1 MEESHCLASFDHDI
15 LFGSAGQILAN
26 YLDQHPEKKPVLIAD
41 ENTLKY
47 CWPMLLSSNERL
59 NQAKIIQ
66 IKSGEENKNL
76 EGCKEVWE
84 SLVNLKISR
93 NDIIINLGGGVVT
106 DLGGFVASTFKRGV
120 PFIQVPTSLLAMV
133 DASIGGKV
141 GVDFVGLKNVI
152 GSFSTPELVIIDVHF
167 LKSLPELQMKCGFAE
182 VLKHGAIL
190 DNAYWQEATKS
201 SCLDL
206 EHIKSLVFRSVELKN
221 RLVLTDFEDVKDR
234 KKLNFGHTIGH
245 AIETHYLNSS
255 TVLLHGEAVAIGM
268 IAEAWIGKETGIT
281 SEACFKR
288 LTKTVLKTYKIP
300 NIGRETHDA
309 LLEIMRNDK
318 KNMGSTINFTFLK
331 EMGVSVI
338 NQTASEIQIRAALNF
353 LNTIALD

>member
-1 MEESHCLASFDHDI
+1 MEESHRITSINHDI
-15 LFGSAGQILAN
+15 FFGNAGQILSN

-47 CWPMLLSSNERL
+47 CWPVLLNASKRL
-59 NQAKIIQ
+59 NHAKIIQ
-66 IKSGEENKNL
+66 IKSGEENKNIA
-76 EGCKEVWE
+76 GCKMVWE
-84 SLVNLKISR
+84 TLVNLKISR

-120 PFIQVPTSLLAMV
+120 PFIQIPTSLLAMV

-152 GSFSTPELVIIDVHF
+152 GNFSMPELVIVDVHF
-167 LKSLPELQMKCGFAE
+167 LKSLPDLQMKCGFAE

-201 SCLDL
+201 SCLNL

-221 RLVLTDFEDVKDR
+221 SLVLSDFEDTHDR

-268 IAEAWIGKETGIT
+268 IGEAWLGKESGIT
-281 SEACFKR
+281 SEACLNNLIR
-288 LTKTVLKTYKIP
+288 TVLKTYKIP
-300 NIGRETHDA
+300 NIGFETHDA

-318 KNMGSTINFTFLK
+318 KNIGSTINFTFLK
-331 EMGVSVI
+331 EIGVSVI
-338 NQTASEIQIRAALNF
+338 NQTASEPQIRKALSF
-353 LNTIALD
+353 LNEIAMD